1 MRKTSTITCRTKY
14 EIHNERRQALE
25 KAIKL
30 ERELIT
36 MLDEEEGTNEM
47 KEGHVAVKFK
57 DEFECTGQEEIVFK
71 CLKLFFEFKNQ
82 PTDQELEFNS
92 EKCQ

>member
-1 MRKTSTITCRTKY
+1 MTQETITRRTKC
-14 EIHNERRQALE
+14 EIRNERRQAIYKIAELQ
-25 KAIKL
+25 
-30 ERELIT
+30 REFLAT
-36 MLDEEEGTNEM
+36 LNEEEGTNEM

-82 PTDQELEFNS
+82 PTNQELEDNS
-92 EKCQ
+92 GTCQ